1 VGAQRVFRRALGRRR
16 VRLGRQRLDQ
26 QPQSLGGP
34 AGQAVAPGQALD
46 RFT

>member
-1 VGAQRVFRRALGRRR
+1 VGAQRVVRCALGRRR

-26 QPQSLGGP
+26 QPQSVGGLT
-34 AGQAVAPGQALD
+34 GQAVALGQALD